1 MYYQFI
7 RCNYYVACCCG
18 WLETILGGL
27 PTSAAVVEIDA
38 GLARHHAAAPLWSDE
53 EELERRP
60 HPETDARGLKLDHQF
75 ISREGEKCGEFPKL
89 LTSDVASNLNLVL
102 EIQFWQ
108 FTMSGGSGRR
118 RGREEERL
126 PVSCSGVSL
135 LKRYA
140 ATPFGSGHR
149 TLELRCWDLRT
160 CKTSSISGAH
170 CRSQSSIVNF
180 LTCHESCL
188 EVFIQ
193 PHRFPVPPTRSQQFP
208 ATH

>member
-1 MYYQFI
+1 MVGPHLPQVGVAERAEVI
-7 RCNYYVACCCG
+7 GLVVLSHEEVGVSLEVALVGAAASSSAAGRDRRRRRCG
-18 WLETILGGL
+18 GRPETILGGL
-27 PTSAAVVEIDA
+27 PTSATVVEIDA

-53 EELERRP
+53 GELERRP

-89 LTSDVASNLNLVL
+89 LTSDVASNLNLEL

-108 FTMSGGSGRR
+108 FTMSGGSERR

-160 CKTSSISGAH
+160 CKTSSISGA
-170 CRSQSSIVNF
+170 Q
-180 LTCHESCL
+180 
-188 EVFIQ
+188 
-193 PHRFPVPPTRSQQFP
+193 
-208 ATH
+208 

>member
-1 MYYQFI
+1 MQKKSL
-7 RCNYYVACCCG
+7 VAGPHLPQVGVAERAEVIGLVVLSHEEVGVSLEVALVGAAASAAAGRGRRRRCCCG

-27 PTSAAVVEIDA
+27 PSAAVVEIDA

-108 FTMSGGSGRR
+108 FTMSEEVRGG
-118 RGREEERL
+118 RGRERRRD
-126 PVSCSGVSL
+126 C
-135 LKRYA
+135 
-140 ATPFGSGHR
+140 PF
-149 TLELRCWDLRT
+149 L
-160 CKTSSISGAH
+160 
-170 CRSQSSIVNF
+170 
-180 LTCHESCL
+180 
-188 EVFIQ
+188 
-193 PHRFPVPPTRSQQFP
+193 
-208 ATH
+208 